1 MLINKEVS
9 AVELV
14 EDTYKRIDSV
24 EEKIGAFNSL
34 TKEEAIETAKKL
46 MKKLKTMKNCQL

>member
-1 MLINKEVS
+1 MELLKKTAVEIRKMLINKEVS

-24 EEKIGAFNSL
+24 EEKLALSIL
-34 TKEEAIETAKKL
+34 
-46 MKKLKTMKNCQL
+46 